1 MAKIGKFAQI
11 TAKVLQRI
19 IWPTKIYGAENFE
32 KFSGGIIISNHYASA
47 ADGSIIFNAFFKNYF
62 NALVKEEAFKTKIGN
77 WFLTGVG
84 CIPVKRGEADI
95 DAYKKVVTVLKKGE
109 NILIFPEGTRNKAG
123 TDVMAPFKKGVSVFA
138 MRTKV
143 EILPTLYFRMHRPFR
158 KNILVVGEP
167 IDLLKEG
174 FDRKQDAEATDFLYE
189 KMQALRVKAN
199 EIAKE
204 RGLKQYPPRK
214 VKAKK

>member
-11 TAKVLQRI
+11 TARVLQRI

-32 KFSGGIIISNHYASA
+32 KFNGGIIISNHYASA

-95 DAYKKVVTVLKKGE
+95 DAYKKVVTVLKNGE

-123 TDVMAPFKKGVSVFA
+123 TDVMAPFKRG
-138 MRTKV
+138 
-143 EILPTLYFRMHRPFR
+143 FRFSQCVQ
-158 KNILVVGEP
+158 K
-167 IDLLKEG
+167 LKFCRRFISECT
-174 FDRKQDAEATDFLYE
+174 DRFGKISLSSASLSTF
-189 KMQALRVKAN
+189 
-199 EIAKE
+199 
-204 RGLKQYPPRK
+204 
-214 VKAKK
+214 